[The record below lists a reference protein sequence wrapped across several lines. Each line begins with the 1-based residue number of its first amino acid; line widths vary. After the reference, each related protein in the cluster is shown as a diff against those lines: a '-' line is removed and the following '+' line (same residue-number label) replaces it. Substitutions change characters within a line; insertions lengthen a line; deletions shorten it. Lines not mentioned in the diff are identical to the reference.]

1 MVFRYLH
8 NYLHLVGISI
18 FYYDYLITFRDEYSR
33 IWSKPKSKVSI
44 MFFVN
49 RYVTFFGDIAVN
61 WGNFYHFK
69 TDERYALYRQL
80 LLILAQVIV
89 CINLL
94 LRTYA
99 LYRRD
104 KRVLAL
110 ILATGLTLLG
120 LSCWAVIGPQEDI
133 DLNGGCHTAAPRVT
147 AIRTAVAWEALFIYD
162 ILIFSLTVFKTFKER
177 SRNVVTV
184 GKFDVVSLIFR
195 DAFTVFIACRI
206 MASVNLANVVTFY
219 LSHRPLFLQPLLR
232 GVLSTFA
239 SSVSVTMM
247 TRLMLNLHEGIY
259 APSTTLNPSTENS
272 TTLLFTSR
280 FAIDAAQVEESALQ
294 GADRNAYDDPDADP
308 DEIREVEI
316 VEMHDMQPRRRNRD
330 ADEVV

>member
-1 MVFRYLH
+1 MSETFSMQEVYLH

-69 TDERYALYRQL
+69 TDERFIHTCMASPIDL
-80 LLILAQVIV
+80 
-89 CINLL
+89 NLL

-120 LSCWAVIGPQEDI
+120 LSCWAVIGSQEDI

-195 DAFTVFIACRI
+195 DGAMYFAI

-219 LSHRPLFLQPLLR
+219 VLTPLLR